1 MQEDVDKL
9 VALFELEELEVN
21 LFRGRNPKDERKAV
35 FGGQVAGQAL
45 RAAGRTVEGRA
56 VHSLHAYFLRPGDPK
71 TPILYQVER
80 LRDGRSFTTRRV
92 TAIQHG
98 EAIFALSSSFQVAE
112 QGVEHQADMPDAPEP
127 ENLPTE
133 AERLETI
140 RAEGIAV
147 EEWMLWDLGLDT
159 RYADPKDETGK
170 EEQAPLWRTW
180 FKADGQLPD
189 DPLLHRCVIA
199 YGSDMTLID
208 TALRPHPEMLTGN
221 TQVASLDHAMWFHR
235 PVRADEW
242 LLYVQES
249 PSMAGS
255 RGFST
260 GQLFTREGKLA
271 VSVAQEGLVRA
282 RP

>member
-21 LFRGRNPKDERKAV
+21 LFRGQNPKDERKAV

-127 ENLPTE
+127 ESLPSE

-180 FKADGQLPD
+180 FRADGQLPD